1 MFAILLK
8 TNVNVMFELRLL
20 KKNTLKGQGTDQP
33 TTDYRLT
40 DKENKNNQ
48 QPKLLQI

>member
-8 TNVNVMFELRLL
+8 TNVNVMFELRLF
-20 KKNTLKGQGTDQP
+20 KKKYIKGSGDWP
-33 TTDYRLT
+33 TDYRLT

>member
-1 MFAILLK
+1 MWMSYLNYIF
-8 TNVNVMFELRLL
+8 L
-20 KKNTLKGQGTDQP
+20 KKKTTLKGQGTDQP

>member
-1 MFAILLK
+1 MWMSCLNYVF
-8 TNVNVMFELRLL
+8 L